1 MLLDPFKEQQDKAL
15 LEAGCSLRTT
25 ARMAG
30 VARNTVRR
38 IHRETQ
44 RRRSFKDAWKALEA
58 HREEIRQLFL
68 SCKGNCSAMMGCLEA
83 IIGPTL
89 PSLRN
94 LQRFCVDFSPGMA
107 ESPSVEDGPLRD
119 A

>member
-1 MLLDPFKEQQDKAL
+1 MLLDPFKEQQVKAL
-15 LEAGCSLRTT
+15 LETGYSLRTT

-38 IHRETQ
+38 IHRETP
-44 RRRSFKDAWKALEA
+44 RKRSFKDAWKALEA

-83 IIGPTL
+83 IMGPTL

-94 LQRFCVDFSPGMA
+94 LQRFCIDFRRGWGKA
-107 ESPSVEDGPLRD
+107 RQ
-119 A
+119 